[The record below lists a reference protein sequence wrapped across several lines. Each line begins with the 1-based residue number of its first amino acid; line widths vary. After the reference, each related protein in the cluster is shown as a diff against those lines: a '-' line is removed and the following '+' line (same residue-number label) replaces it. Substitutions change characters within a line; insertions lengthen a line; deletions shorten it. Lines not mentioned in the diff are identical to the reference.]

1 VTQPWNRSTCDL
13 PELGAVDRQAGEFW
27 VRNPFHMPLAE
38 ENLSAY
44 ERNRTFMNLNGKR
57 FVDVS
62 FASGADLDSDSRS
75 VVVGDFDRD
84 GAEDIL
90 VASIGG
96 GPLRLFRN
104 KSPNIAHR
112 SRIELIGRT
121 SNRSAIGARVIAT
134 CGDRQIYRDLFPA
147 HGFMGQSPPEIH
159 LGLGAAE
166 RIDRLTVRWPSGL
179 EQTFEDLPANCR
191 ITITEGDAPH
201 GVARLSGAADRKRAA
216 VHE

>member
-1 VTQPWNRSTCDL
+1 LDRSTCDL
-13 PELGAVDRQAGEFW
+13 PELGAVDRSAGEFW
-27 VRNPFHMPLAE
+27 VRNPFHIPLAE
-38 ENLSAY
+38 ENLSAF
-44 ERNRTFMNLNGKR
+44 ERNRTFLNLDGKR

-62 FASGADLDSDSRS
+62 VASGADLDSDSRS

-104 KSPNIAHR
+104 KFRDRAHGA
-112 SRIELIGRT
+112 RIELIGRT
-121 SNRSAIGARVIAT
+121 SNRSAIGARVTAT
-134 CGDRQIYRDLFPA
+134 CDGRQICRDLFPA
-147 HGFMGQSPPEIH
+147 NGFQGQSPPELH

-179 EQTFEDLPANCR
+179 EQAFEDLPVDRR
-191 ITITEGDAPH
+191 ITITEGEATPE
-201 GVARLSGAADRKRAA
+201 VAGFSESGSKASGGK
-216 VHE
+216 